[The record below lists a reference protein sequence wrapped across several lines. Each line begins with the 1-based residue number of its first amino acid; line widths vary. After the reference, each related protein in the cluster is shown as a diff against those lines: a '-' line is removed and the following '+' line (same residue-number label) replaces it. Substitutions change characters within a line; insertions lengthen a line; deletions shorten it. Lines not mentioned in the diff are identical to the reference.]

1 MARIFLKFFCI
12 MNRFLKFFFEV
23 FLIDL
28 NATEKIKKQMVFLL
42 NQYIRFSSEFKSLEA
57 KTKIKLELDRSITA
71 TELELN

>member
-1 MARIFLKFFCI
+1 

-28 NATEKIKKQMVFLL
+28 YATEKIKKQMVFLL